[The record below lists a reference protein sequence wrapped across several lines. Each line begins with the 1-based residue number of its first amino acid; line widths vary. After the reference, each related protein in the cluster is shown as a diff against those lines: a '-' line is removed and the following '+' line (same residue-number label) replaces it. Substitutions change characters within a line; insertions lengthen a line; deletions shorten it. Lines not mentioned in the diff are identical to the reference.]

1 MEKDTILKIIGAAA
15 VLGVIAGAIVWFFG
29 RDN

>member
-15 VLGVIAGAIVWFFG
+15 VLGVIAGVFVWVFG
-29 RDN
+29 RNS